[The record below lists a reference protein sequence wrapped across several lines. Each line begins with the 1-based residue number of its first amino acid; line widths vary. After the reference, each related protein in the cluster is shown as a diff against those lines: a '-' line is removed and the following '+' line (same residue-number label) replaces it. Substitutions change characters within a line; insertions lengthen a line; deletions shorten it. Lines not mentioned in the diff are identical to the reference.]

1 MRKGM
6 SVPCNQN
13 GGEIDMPKRVLMSG
27 NEAVATA
34 LRQINPDVF
43 PAFPI
48 TPSTEIPQYFS
59 NYVSNGLVDTEFITV
74 ESEHSSMSAAMGAS
88 AAGARA
94 LTATSSA
101 GLAFMWEVLGVAA
114 SSRLPVALA
123 AVCRALTGPLN
134 INCDHSDT
142 MGARDSGWIQLY
154 AEDNQEAY
162 DNMVMAFN
170 IAEHKDV
177 MLPIM
182 ICQDGFITSHAM
194 MNMELLDDET
204 VKAFVGEREPSE
216 YLLNPDETFAVGP
229 YAVSDY
235 YMESRKAQAHAMEN
249 AKQVILDVARDFE
262 KISGRKYGLIEEYRM
277 DDAEYAVVI
286 IGSAAGTTKD
296 AIDKMRA
303 DGDKVGLIKV
313 RSFRPFPG
321 KEIAQSLKKCKAV
334 AIMDR
339 SEAFST
345 NGGPLGAETMQAM
358 YTEKCSALTIDIM
371 YGIGGRDVRV
381 EDMIN
386 VYETLKN
393 IAETGETGPTY
404 RYMGLR
410 DKEEN

>member
-1 MRKGM
+1 
-6 SVPCNQN
+6 
-13 GGEIDMPKRVLMSG
+13 MPKKVQMSG
-27 NEAVATA
+27 NEAVANA

-43 PAFPI
+43 PMFPI
-48 TPSTEIPQYFS
+48 TPSTEIPQYFA

-74 ESEHSSMSAAMGAS
+74 ESEHSSMSAAIGAS

-114 SSRLPVALA
+114 SHRVPVVLA

-154 AEDNQEAY
+154 AETNQEAY
-162 DNMVMAFN
+162 DNMVMAYR

-182 ICQDGFITSHAM
+182 ICQDGFITSHAV
-194 MNMELLDDET
+194 MNMELLDDDV
-204 VKAFVGEREPSE
+204 VKNFVGEYEPE
-216 YLLNPDETFAVGP
+216 DYLLNPNETYAVGP
-229 YAVSDY
+229 YAITDY

-249 AKQVILDVARDFE
+249 AKQVIKDIAEEFE

-277 DDAEYAVVI
+277 EDAEYAVVI
-286 IGSAAGTTKD
+286 IGSAAGTTKEALD
-296 AIDKMRA
+296 HMREN
-303 DGDKVGLIKV
+303 GEKVGLIKV

-321 KEIAQSLKKCKAV
+321 EEIAASLKKCKAV

-339 SEAFST
+339 SESFST

-358 YTEKCSALTIDIM
+358 YTARCTALTIDIM
-371 YGIGGRDVRV
+371 YGIGGRDVTV
-381 EDMIN
+381 DDMIN
-386 VYETLKN
+386 VYDTLKD
-393 IAETGETGPTY
+393 IAVTGETGDVY

-410 DKEEN
+410 DKEAK

>member
-1 MRKGM
+1 
-6 SVPCNQN
+6 
-13 GGEIDMPKRVLMSG
+13 MPKRVLMSG

-43 PAFPI
+43 PMFPI

-74 ESEHSSMSAAMGAS
+74 ESEHSSMSAALGAA

-94 LTATSSA
+94 VTATSSA

-114 SSRLPVALA
+114 SSRMPIALA
-123 AVCRALTGPLN
+123 AVARALTGPLN

-162 DNMVMAFN
+162 DNMVMAYN
-170 IAEHKDV
+170 IAEHPDV

-182 ICQDGFITSHAM
+182 ICQDGFITSHAV
-194 MNMELLDDET
+194 MNMQLLDDLT
-204 VKAFVGEREPSE
+204 VKEFVGERQPVD

-249 AKQVILDVARDFE
+249 AKKVILDVAKKFE
-262 KISGRKYGLIEEYRM
+262 KISGRKYGLIEEYKM
-277 DDAEYAVVI
+277 HDAEYAVVI

-296 AIDKMRA
+296 AIDRMRA
-303 DGDKVGLIKV
+303 NGDKVGLIKV

-321 KEIAQSLKKCKAV
+321 EEIAASLKKCKAV
-334 AIMDR
+334 AVMDR

-358 YTEKCSALTIDIM
+358 YTGKCDALAIDIM
-371 YGIGGRDVRV
+371 FGIGGRDVRV

-386 VYETLKN
+386 VYETLKD
-393 IAETGETGPTY
+393 IAKTGETGPTY

-410 DKEEN
+410 DKEAK

>member
-1 MRKGM
+1 
-6 SVPCNQN
+6 
-13 GGEIDMPKRVLMSG
+13 MPKRVLMSG

-114 SSRLPVALA
+114 SSRLPVGLA

-182 ICQDGFITSHAM
+182 ICQDGFITSHAV
-194 MNMELLDDET
+194 MNMELLDDLT
-204 VKAFVGEREPSE
+204 VKEFVGEREPVD
-216 YLLNPDETFAVGP
+216 YLLNPKEKFAVGP

-249 AKQVILDVARDFE
+249 AKQVILDVAKDFE
-262 KISGRKYGLIEEYRM
+262 KISGRKYGLIEEYKM
-277 DDAEYAVVI
+277 DDAEYAMVI
-286 IGSAAGTTKD
+286 IGSAAGTAKE
-296 AIDKMRA
+296 AIDQMRA
-303 DGDKVGLIKV
+303 EGEKVGLIKI

-321 KEIAQSLKKCKAV
+321 EEIAESLKKCKAV
-334 AIMDR
+334 AVMDR
-339 SEAFST
+339 SESFST
-345 NGGPLGAETMQAM
+345 NGGPVGAETMQAM
-358 YTEKCSALTIDIM
+358 YTAGCKAKTIDIM
-371 YGIGGRDVRV
+371 YGIGGRDVTV
-381 EDMIN
+381 EDMKG
-386 VYETLKN
+386 VYTTLMN
-393 IAETGETGPTY
+393 IAKTGEVGPTY

-410 DKEEN
+410 DKEA

>member
-1 MRKGM
+1 M
-6 SVPCNQN
+6 S
-13 GGEIDMPKRVLMSG
+13 KKAFMSG

-48 TPSTEIPQYFS
+48 TPSTEVPQYFS
-59 NYVSNGLVDTEFITV
+59 NYVANGLVDTEFITV

-114 SSRLPVALA
+114 SSRLPVGLA

-182 ICQDGFITSHAM
+182 ICQDGFITSHAV
-194 MNMELLDDET
+194 NDMELLEDDV
-204 VKAFVGEREPSE
+204 VKKFVGEREASE
-216 YLLNPDETFAVGP
+216 YLLNPDEKFAVGP

-249 AKQVILDVARDFE
+249 AKQVIMDVAKDFE
-262 KISGRKYGLIEEYRM
+262 KISGRKYGLIEEYKM
-277 DDAEYAVVI
+277 DDAEYAIVI
-286 IGSAAGTTKD
+286 IGSAAGTSKE
-296 AIDKMRA
+296 AIDQMREN
-303 DGDKVGLIKV
+303 GDKVGLVKV
-313 RSFRPFPG
+313 RSFRPFPAE
-321 KEIAQSLKKCKAV
+321 EIGNALKGCKAV
-334 AIMDR
+334 AVMDR

-358 YTEKCSALTIDIM
+358 YQYGCDALAIDIM
-371 YGIGGRDVRV
+371 YGIGGRDVKV
-381 EDMIN
+381 EDIKG
-386 VYETLKN
+386 VYETLKK
-393 IAETGETGPTY
+393 IAKTGDRGEIY

-410 DKEEN
+410 DKEAK

>member
-1 MRKGM
+1 
-6 SVPCNQN
+6 
-13 GGEIDMPKRVLMSG
+13 MPKKVQMSG
-27 NEAVATA
+27 NEAVANA

-43 PAFPI
+43 PMFPI
-48 TPSTEIPQYFS
+48 TPSTEIPQYFA

-74 ESEHSSMSAAMGAS
+74 ESEHSSMSAAIGAS

-114 SSRLPVALA
+114 SHRVPVVLA

-154 AEDNQEAY
+154 AETNQEAY
-162 DNMVMAFN
+162 DNMVMAYR

-182 ICQDGFITSHAM
+182 ICQDGFITSHAV
-194 MNMELLDDET
+194 MNMELLDDDV
-204 VKAFVGEREPSE
+204 VKNFVGEYEPE
-216 YLLNPDETFAVGP
+216 DYLLNPNETYAVGP
-229 YAVSDY
+229 YAITDY

-249 AKQVILDVARDFE
+249 AKQVIKDIAEEFE

-277 DDAEYAVVI
+277 EDAEYAVVI
-286 IGSAAGTTKD
+286 IGSAAGTTKE
-296 AIDKMRA
+296 AIDHMREN
-303 DGDKVGLIKV
+303 GEKVGLIKV

-321 KEIAQSLKKCKAV
+321 EEIAASLKKCKAV

-339 SEAFST
+339 SESFST

-358 YTEKCSALTIDIM
+358 YTARCTALTIDIM
-371 YGIGGRDVRV
+371 YGIGGRDVTV
-381 EDMIN
+381 DDMIN
-386 VYETLKN
+386 VYDTLKD
-393 IAETGETGPTY
+393 IVATGETGDVY

-410 DKEEN
+410 DKEAK

>member
-1 MRKGM
+1 
-6 SVPCNQN
+6 
-13 GGEIDMPKRVLMSG
+13 MPKKVQMSG
-27 NEAVATA
+27 NEAVANA

-43 PAFPI
+43 PMFPI
-48 TPSTEIPQYFS
+48 TPSTEIPQYFA

-74 ESEHSSMSAAMGAS
+74 ESEHSSMSAAIGAS

-114 SSRLPVALA
+114 SHRVPVVLA

-154 AEDNQEAY
+154 AETNQEAY
-162 DNMVMAFN
+162 DNMVMAYR

-182 ICQDGFITSHAM
+182 ICQDGFITSHAV
-194 MNMELLDDET
+194 MNMELLDDDV
-204 VKAFVGEREPSE
+204 VKNFVGEYEPE
-216 YLLNPDETFAVGP
+216 DYLLNPNETYAVGP
-229 YAVSDY
+229 YAITDY

-249 AKQVILDVARDFE
+249 AKQVIKDIAEEFE

-277 DDAEYAVVI
+277 EDAEYAVVI
-286 IGSAAGTTKD
+286 IGSAAGTTKE
-296 AIDKMRA
+296 AIDHMREN
-303 DGDKVGLIKV
+303 GEKVGLIKV

-321 KEIAQSLKKCKAV
+321 EEIAASLKKCKAV

-339 SEAFST
+339 SESFST

-358 YTEKCSALTIDIM
+358 YTARCTALTIDIM
-371 YGIGGRDVRV
+371 YGIGGRDVTV
-381 EDMIN
+381 DDMIN
-386 VYETLKN
+386 VYDALKD
-393 IAETGETGPTY
+393 IAATGETGDVY

-410 DKEEN
+410 DKEAK

>member
-1 MRKGM
+1 
-6 SVPCNQN
+6 
-13 GGEIDMPKRVLMSG
+13 MSG

-48 TPSTEIPQYFS
+48 TPSTEVPQYFS
-59 NYVSNGLVDTEFITV
+59 NYVANGLVDTEFITV

-114 SSRLPVALA
+114 SSRLPVGLA

-182 ICQDGFITSHAM
+182 ICQDGFITSHAV
-194 MNMELLDDET
+194 NDMELLDDDV
-204 VKAFVGEREPSE
+204 VKNFVGEREASE
-216 YLLNPDETFAVGP
+216 YLLNPDEKFAVGP

-249 AKQVILDVARDFE
+249 AKQVIMDVAKDFE
-262 KISGRKYGLIEEYRM
+262 KISGRKYGLIEEYKM
-277 DDAEYAVVI
+277 DDAEYAIVI
-286 IGSAAGTTKD
+286 IGSAAGTSKET
-296 AIDKMRA
+296 IDQMREA
-303 DGDKVGLIKV
+303 GDKVGLVKV
-313 RSFRPFPG
+313 RSFRPFPAE
-321 KEIAQSLKKCKAV
+321 EIANALKGCKAV
-334 AIMDR
+334 AVMDR

-358 YTEKCSALTIDIM
+358 YQYGCEALAIDIM

-381 EDMIN
+381 EDIKD
-386 VYETLKN
+386 VYETLRD
-393 IAETGETGPTY
+393 IAKSGDRGEIY

-410 DKEEN
+410 DKEAK

>member
-1 MRKGM
+1 
-6 SVPCNQN
+6 
-13 GGEIDMPKRVLMSG
+13 MPKKVQMSG
-27 NEAVATA
+27 NEAVANA

-43 PAFPI
+43 PMFPI
-48 TPSTEIPQYFS
+48 TPSTEIPQYFA

-74 ESEHSSMSAAMGAS
+74 ESEHSSMSAAIGAS

-114 SSRLPVALA
+114 SHRVPVVLA

-154 AEDNQEAY
+154 AETNQEAY
-162 DNMVMAFN
+162 DNMVMAYR

-182 ICQDGFITSHAM
+182 ICQDGFITSHAV
-194 MNMELLDDET
+194 MNMELLDDDV
-204 VKAFVGEREPSE
+204 VKNFVGEYEPE
-216 YLLNPDETFAVGP
+216 DYLLNPNETYAVGP
-229 YAVSDY
+229 YAITDY

-249 AKQVILDVARDFE
+249 AKQVIKDIAEEFE

-277 DDAEYAVVI
+277 EDAEYAVVI
-286 IGSAAGTTKD
+286 IGSAAGTTKE
-296 AIDKMRA
+296 AIDHMRE
-303 DGDKVGLIKV
+303 DGEKVGLIKV

-321 KEIAQSLKKCKAV
+321 EEIAASLKKCKAV

-339 SEAFST
+339 SESFST

-358 YTEKCSALTIDIM
+358 YTARCTALTIDIM
-371 YGIGGRDVRV
+371 YGIGGRDVTV
-381 EDMIN
+381 DDMIN
-386 VYETLKN
+386 VYDTLKD
-393 IAETGETGPTY
+393 IAVTGETGDVY

-410 DKEEN
+410 DKEAK

>member
-1 MRKGM
+1 
-6 SVPCNQN
+6 
-13 GGEIDMPKRVLMSG
+13 MSG
-27 NEAVATA
+27 NEAVANA

-43 PAFPI
+43 PMFPI
-48 TPSTEIPQYFS
+48 TPSTEIPQYFA

-74 ESEHSSMSAAMGAS
+74 ESEHSSMSAAIGAS

-114 SSRLPVALA
+114 SHRVPVVLA

-142 MGARDSGWIQLY
+142 MGARDLGWIQLY
-154 AEDNQEAY
+154 AETNQEAY
-162 DNMVMAFN
+162 DNMVMAYR

-182 ICQDGFITSHAM
+182 ICQDGFITSHAV
-194 MNMELLDDET
+194 MNMELLDDDV
-204 VKAFVGEREPSE
+204 VKNFVGEYEPE
-216 YLLNPDETFAVGP
+216 DYLLNPNETYAVGP
-229 YAVSDY
+229 YAITDY

-249 AKQVILDVARDFE
+249 AKQVIKDIAEEFE

-277 DDAEYAVVI
+277 EDAEYAVVI
-286 IGSAAGTTKD
+286 IGSAAGTTKE
-296 AIDKMRA
+296 AIDHMREN
-303 DGDKVGLIKV
+303 GEKVGLIKV

-321 KEIAQSLKKCKAV
+321 EEIAASLKKCKAV

-339 SEAFST
+339 SESFST

-358 YTEKCSALTIDIM
+358 YTARCTALTIDIM
-371 YGIGGRDVRV
+371 YGIGGRDVTV
-381 EDMIN
+381 DDMIN
-386 VYETLKN
+386 VYDTLKD
-393 IAETGETGPTY
+393 IAATGETGDVY

-410 DKEEN
+410 DKEAK

>member
-1 MRKGM
+1 
-6 SVPCNQN
+6 
-13 GGEIDMPKRVLMSG
+13 MSG
-27 NEAVATA
+27 NEAVANA

-43 PAFPI
+43 PMFPI
-48 TPSTEIPQYFS
+48 TPSTEIPQYFA

-74 ESEHSSMSAAMGAS
+74 ESEHSSMSAAIGAS

-114 SSRLPVALA
+114 SHRVPVVLA

-154 AEDNQEAY
+154 AETNQEAY
-162 DNMVMAFN
+162 DNMVMAYR

-182 ICQDGFITSHAM
+182 ICQDGFITSHAV
-194 MNMELLDDET
+194 MNMELLDDDV
-204 VKAFVGEREPSE
+204 VKNFVGEYEPE
-216 YLLNPDETFAVGP
+216 DYLLNPNETYAVGP
-229 YAVSDY
+229 YAITDY

-249 AKQVILDVARDFE
+249 AKQVIKDIAEEFE

-277 DDAEYAVVI
+277 EDAEYAVVI
-286 IGSAAGTTKD
+286 IGSAAGTTKE
-296 AIDKMRA
+296 AIDHMREN
-303 DGDKVGLIKV
+303 GEKVGLIKV

-321 KEIAQSLKKCKAV
+321 EEIAASLKKCKAV

-339 SEAFST
+339 SESFST

-358 YTEKCSALTIDIM
+358 YTARCTALTIDIM
-371 YGIGGRDVRV
+371 YGIGGRVTVD
-381 EDMIN
+381 DMIN
-386 VYETLKN
+386 VYDTLKD
-393 IAETGETGPTY
+393 IAATGETGDVY

-410 DKEEN
+410 DKEAK

>member
-1 MRKGM
+1 
-6 SVPCNQN
+6 
-13 GGEIDMPKRVLMSG
+13 MPKKVQMSG
-27 NEAVATA
+27 NEAVANA

-43 PAFPI
+43 PMFPI
-48 TPSTEIPQYFS
+48 TPSTEIPQYFA

-74 ESEHSSMSAAMGAS
+74 ESEHSSMSAAIGAS

-114 SSRLPVALA
+114 SHRVPVVLA

-154 AEDNQEAY
+154 AETNQEAY
-162 DNMVMAFN
+162 DNMVMAYR
-170 IAEHKDV
+170 IAAHKGV

-182 ICQDGFITSHAM
+182 ICQDGFITSHAV
-194 MNMELLDDET
+194 MNMELLDDDV
-204 VKAFVGEREPSE
+204 VKNFVGEYEPE
-216 YLLNPDETFAVGP
+216 DYLLNPNETYAVGP
-229 YAVSDY
+229 YAITDY

-249 AKQVILDVARDFE
+249 AKQVIKDIAEEFE

-277 DDAEYAVVI
+277 EDAEYAVVI
-286 IGSAAGTTKD
+286 IGSAAGTTKE
-296 AIDKMRA
+296 AIDHMREN
-303 DGDKVGLIKV
+303 GEKVGLIKV

-321 KEIAQSLKKCKAV
+321 EEIAASLKKCKAV

-339 SEAFST
+339 SESFST

-358 YTEKCSALTIDIM
+358 YTARCTALTIDIM
-371 YGIGGRDVRV
+371 YGIGGRDVTV
-381 EDMIN
+381 DDMIN
-386 VYETLKN
+386 VYDTLKD
-393 IAETGETGPTY
+393 IAATGETGDVY

-410 DKEEN
+410 DKEAK

>member
-1 MRKGM
+1 
-6 SVPCNQN
+6 
-13 GGEIDMPKRVLMSG
+13 MPKRVLMSG

-43 PAFPI
+43 PMFPI

-74 ESEHSSMSAAMGAS
+74 ESEHSSMSAALGAA

-94 LTATSSA
+94 VTATSSA

-114 SSRLPVALA
+114 SSRMPIALA
-123 AVCRALTGPLN
+123 AVARALTGPLN

-162 DNMVMAFN
+162 DNMVMAYN
-170 IAEHKDV
+170 IAEHPDV

-182 ICQDGFITSHAM
+182 ICQDGFITSHAV
-194 MNMELLDDET
+194 MNMQLLDDLT
-204 VKAFVGEREPSE
+204 VKEFVGERQPVD

-249 AKQVILDVARDFE
+249 AKKVILDVAKKFE
-262 KISGRKYGLIEEYRM
+262 KISGRKYGLIEEYKM
-277 DDAEYAVVI
+277 QDAEYAVVI

-296 AIDKMRA
+296 AIDRMRA
-303 DGDKVGLIKV
+303 NGDKVGLIKV

-321 KEIAQSLKKCKAV
+321 EEIAASLKKCKAV
-334 AIMDR
+334 AVMDR

-358 YTEKCSALTIDIM
+358 YTGKCDALAIDIM

-386 VYETLKN
+386 VYETLKD
-393 IAETGETGPTY
+393 IAKTGETGPTY
-404 RYMGLR
+404 RYLGVR
-410 DKEEN
+410 DKEAK

>member
-1 MRKGM
+1 
-6 SVPCNQN
+6 
-13 GGEIDMPKRVLMSG
+13 MPKRVLMSG

-43 PAFPI
+43 PMFPI

-59 NYVSNGLVDTEFITV
+59 NYVYNGLVDTEFITV
-74 ESEHSSMSAAMGAS
+74 ESEHSSMSAALGAA

-94 LTATSSA
+94 VTATSSA

-114 SSRLPVALA
+114 SSRMPIALA
-123 AVCRALTGPLN
+123 AVARALTGPLN

-162 DNMVMAFN
+162 DNMVMAYN
-170 IAEHKDV
+170 IAEHPDV

-182 ICQDGFITSHAM
+182 ICQDGFITSHAV
-194 MNMELLDDET
+194 MNMQLLDDLT
-204 VKAFVGEREPSE
+204 VKEFVGERQPVD

-249 AKQVILDVARDFE
+249 AKKVILDVAKKFE
-262 KISGRKYGLIEEYRM
+262 KISGRKYGLIEEYKM
-277 DDAEYAVVI
+277 HDAEYAVVI

-296 AIDKMRA
+296 AIDRMRA
-303 DGDKVGLIKV
+303 NGDKVGLIKV

-321 KEIAQSLKKCKAV
+321 EEIAASLKKCKAV
-334 AIMDR
+334 AVMDR

-358 YTEKCSALTIDIM
+358 YTGKCDALAIDIM

-386 VYETLKN
+386 VYETLKD
-393 IAETGETGPTY
+393 IAKTGETGPTY

-410 DKEEN
+410 DKEAK

>member
-1 MRKGM
+1 
-6 SVPCNQN
+6 
-13 GGEIDMPKRVLMSG
+13 MPKKVQMSG
-27 NEAVATA
+27 NEAVANA

-43 PAFPI
+43 PMFPI
-48 TPSTEIPQYFS
+48 TPSTEIPQYFA

-74 ESEHSSMSAAMGAS
+74 ESEHSSMSAAIGAS

-114 SSRLPVALA
+114 SHRVPVVLA

-154 AEDNQEAY
+154 AETNQEAY
-162 DNMVMAFN
+162 DNMVMAYR

-182 ICQDGFITSHAM
+182 ICQDGFITSHAV
-194 MNMELLDDET
+194 MNMELLDDDV
-204 VKAFVGEREPSE
+204 VKNFVGEYEPE
-216 YLLNPDETFAVGP
+216 DYLLNPNETYAVGP
-229 YAVSDY
+229 YAITDY

-249 AKQVILDVARDFE
+249 AKQVIKDIAEEFE

-277 DDAEYAVVI
+277 EDAEYAVVI
-286 IGSAAGTTKD
+286 IGSAAGTTKE
-296 AIDKMRA
+296 AIDHMREN
-303 DGDKVGLIKV
+303 GEKVGLIKV

-321 KEIAQSLKKCKAV
+321 DEIAASLKKCKAV

-339 SEAFST
+339 AESFST

-358 YTEKCSALTIDIM
+358 YTARCTALTIDIM
-371 YGIGGRDVRV
+371 YGIGGRDVTV
-381 EDMIN
+381 DDMIN

-393 IAETGETGPTY
+393 IAETGETGDVY

-410 DKEEN
+410 DKEAK

>member
-1 MRKGM
+1 
-6 SVPCNQN
+6 
-13 GGEIDMPKRVLMSG
+13 MPKRVLMSG

-170 IAEHKDV
+170 VAEHKDV

-262 KISGRKYGLIEEYRM
+262 KISGRKYGLIEEYQM

-334 AIMDR
+334 AVMDR

>member
-1 MRKGM
+1 
-6 SVPCNQN
+6 
-13 GGEIDMPKRVLMSG
+13 MPKKVLMSG

-114 SSRLPVALA
+114 SSRLPVGLA

-194 MNMELLDDET
+194 MNMELLDDLT
-204 VKAFVGEREPSE
+204 VKEFVGEREPVD
-216 YLLNPDETFAVGP
+216 YLLNPEEKFAVGP

-249 AKQVILDVARDFE
+249 AKQVILDVAKDFE
-262 KISGRKYGLIEEYRM
+262 KISGRKYGLIEEYKM
-277 DDAEYAVVI
+277 DDAEYAMVI
-286 IGSAAGTTKD
+286 IGSAAGTAKE
-296 AIDKMRA
+296 AIDQMRA
-303 DGDKVGLIKV
+303 EGEKVGLIKI

-321 KEIAQSLKKCKAV
+321 AEIAASLKKCKAV
-334 AIMDR
+334 AVMDR

-345 NGGPLGAETMQAM
+345 NGGPVGAETMQAM
-358 YTEKCSALTIDIM
+358 YTAGCTAKAINIM
-371 YGIGGRDVRV
+371 YGIGGRDVTV
-381 EDMIN
+381 EDMKG
-386 VYETLKN
+386 VYTTLMK
-393 IAETGETGPTY
+393 IAKTGETGPTY

-410 DKEEN
+410 DKEAK

>member
-1 MRKGM
+1 
-6 SVPCNQN
+6 
-13 GGEIDMPKRVLMSG
+13 MPKRVLMSG

-43 PAFPI
+43 PMFPI

-74 ESEHSSMSAAMGAS
+74 ESEHSSMSAALGAA

-94 LTATSSA
+94 VTATSSA

-114 SSRLPVALA
+114 SSRMPIALA
-123 AVCRALTGPLN
+123 AVARALTGPLN

-162 DNMVMAFN
+162 DNMVMAYN
-170 IAEHKDV
+170 IAEHPDV

-182 ICQDGFITSHAM
+182 ICQDGFITSHAV
-194 MNMELLDDET
+194 MNMQLLDDLT
-204 VKAFVGEREPSE
+204 VKEFVGERQPVD

-249 AKQVILDVARDFE
+249 AKKVILDVAKKFE
-262 KISGRKYGLIEEYRM
+262 KISGRKYGLIEEYKM
-277 DDAEYAVVI
+277 HDAEYAVVI

-296 AIDKMRA
+296 AIDRMRA
-303 DGDKVGLIKV
+303 NGDKVGLIKV

-321 KEIAQSLKKCKAV
+321 EEIAASLKKCKAV
-334 AIMDR
+334 AVMDR

-358 YTEKCSALTIDIM
+358 YTGKCDALAIDIM

-386 VYETLKN
+386 VYETLKD
-393 IAETGETGPTY
+393 IAKTGETGPTY

-410 DKEEN
+410 DKEAK

>member
-1 MRKGM
+1 
-6 SVPCNQN
+6 
-13 GGEIDMPKRVLMSG
+13 MPKKVQMSG
-27 NEAVATA
+27 NEAVANA

-43 PAFPI
+43 PMFPI
-48 TPSTEIPQYFS
+48 TPSTEIPQYFA

-74 ESEHSSMSAAMGAS
+74 ESEHSSMSAAIGAS
-88 AAGARA
+88 VAGARA

-114 SSRLPVALA
+114 SHRVPVVLA

-154 AEDNQEAY
+154 AETNQEAY
-162 DNMVMAFN
+162 DNMVMAYR

-182 ICQDGFITSHAM
+182 ICQDGFITSHAV
-194 MNMELLDDET
+194 MNMELLDDDV
-204 VKAFVGEREPSE
+204 VKNFVGEYEPE
-216 YLLNPDETFAVGP
+216 DYLLNPNETYAVGP
-229 YAVSDY
+229 YAITDY

-249 AKQVILDVARDFE
+249 AKQVIKDIAEEFE

-277 DDAEYAVVI
+277 EDAEYAVVI
-286 IGSAAGTTKD
+286 IGSAAGTTKE
-296 AIDKMRA
+296 AIDHMREN
-303 DGDKVGLIKV
+303 GEKVGLIKV

-321 KEIAQSLKKCKAV
+321 EEIAASLKKCKAV

-339 SEAFST
+339 SESFST

-358 YTEKCSALTIDIM
+358 YTARCTALTIDIM
-371 YGIGGRDVRV
+371 YGIGGRDVTV
-381 EDMIN
+381 DDMIN
-386 VYETLKN
+386 VYDTLKD
-393 IAETGETGPTY
+393 IAATGETGDVY

-410 DKEEN
+410 DKEAK

>member
-1 MRKGM
+1 
-6 SVPCNQN
+6 
-13 GGEIDMPKRVLMSG
+13 MSG

-43 PAFPI
+43 PMFPI

-74 ESEHSSMSAAMGAS
+74 ESEHSSMSAALGAA

-94 LTATSSA
+94 VTATSSA

-114 SSRLPVALA
+114 SSRMPIALTAVA
-123 AVCRALTGPLN
+123 RALTGPLN

-162 DNMVMAFN
+162 DNMVMAYN
-170 IAEHKDV
+170 IAEHPDV

-182 ICQDGFITSHAM
+182 ICQDGFITSHAV
-194 MNMELLDDET
+194 MNMQLLDDLT
-204 VKAFVGEREPSE
+204 VKEFVGERQPVD

-249 AKQVILDVARDFE
+249 AKKVILDVAKDFE
-262 KISGRKYGLIEEYRM
+262 KISGRKYGLIEEYKM

-296 AIDKMRA
+296 AVDRMRA
-303 DGDKVGLIKV
+303 NGDKVGLIKV

-321 KEIAQSLKKCKAV
+321 EEIAASLKKCKAV
-334 AIMDR
+334 AVMDR

-358 YTEKCSALTIDIM
+358 YTGKCDALAIDIM

-381 EDMIN
+381 EDMMN
-386 VYETLKN
+386 VYETLKD
-393 IAETGETGPTY
+393 IAKTGETGPTY

-410 DKEEN
+410 DKEAK

>member
-1 MRKGM
+1 
-6 SVPCNQN
+6 
-13 GGEIDMPKRVLMSG
+13 MPKKVQMSG
-27 NEAVATA
+27 NEAVANA

-43 PAFPI
+43 PMFPI
-48 TPSTEIPQYFS
+48 TPSTEIPQYFA

-74 ESEHSSMSAAMGAS
+74 ESEHSSMSAAIGAS

-114 SSRLPVALA
+114 SHRVPVVLA

-154 AEDNQEAY
+154 AETNQEAY
-162 DNMVMAFN
+162 DNMVMAYR
-170 IAEHKDV
+170 IAEHKGV

-182 ICQDGFITSHAM
+182 ICQDGFITSHAV
-194 MNMELLDDET
+194 MNMELLDDDV
-204 VKAFVGEREPSE
+204 VKNFVGEYEPE
-216 YLLNPDETFAVGP
+216 DYLLNPNETYAVGP
-229 YAVSDY
+229 YAITDY

-249 AKQVILDVARDFE
+249 AKQVILDVAKDFE
-262 KISGRKYGLIEEYRM
+262 KISGRKYGLIEEYKM

-286 IGSAAGTTKD
+286 IGSAAGTTKE
-296 AIDKMRA
+296 AIDHMREN
-303 DGDKVGLIKV
+303 GEKVGLIKV

-321 KEIAQSLKKCKAV
+321 EEIAASLKKCKAV

-339 SEAFST
+339 SESFST

-358 YTEKCSALTIDIM
+358 YTARCTALTIDIM
-371 YGIGGRDVRV
+371 YGIGGRDVTV
-381 EDMIN
+381 DDMIN
-386 VYETLKN
+386 VYDTLKD
-393 IAETGETGPTY
+393 IAATGETGDVY

-410 DKEEN
+410 DKEAK